1 MTKEELR
8 AYRGIKLERDKL
20 RGIIKDLEAAMY
32 NPRAQ
37 RLDGMP
43 RSGSGARSGVESIAI
58 RHADLLDE
66 YRKKETELLSAMQ
79 AIEQAIESLDPTDR
93 TVIRLYYIKGLTWE
107 EVAVEMTYSW
117 RQVHRI
123 HARALKKLRA
133 AE

>member
-20 RGIIKDLEAAMY
+20 RGIIKDLEAVMY

-43 RSGSGARSGVESIAI
+43 RSGKGARSGVESIAI
-58 RHADLLDE
+58 RHADLLEE
-66 YRKKETELLSAMQ
+66 YRKKEADLLSAMQ
-79 AIEQAIESLDPTDR
+79 TIEKTIESLEPTER
-93 TVIRLYYIKGLTWE
+93 AVIRLYYIKGLTWE
-107 EVAVEMTYSW
+107 EVAVEMSYCW
-117 RQVHRI
+117 RHVHRI
-123 HARALKKLRA
+123 HAQALEKLRA

>member
-20 RGIIKDLEAAMY
+20 RGIIKDLEAVMY

-58 RHADLLDE
+58 RHADLLE
-66 YRKKETELLSAMQ
+66 TCHRKEKELTKAMENIER
-79 AIEQAIESLDPTDR
+79 AIEVLDPLER
-93 TVIRLYYIKGLTWE
+93 TIVRLYYIKGLTWE
-107 EVAVEMTYSW
+107 EVAVEMSYSW
-117 RQVHRI
+117 RHVHRL
-123 HARALKKLRA
+123 HSAALEKLKA
-133 AE
+133 SE